1 MLNANING
9 IQRYDIVVAKII
21 ENNETSEVIKRV
33 IGMPNDTISCKD
45 EVIYINGE
53 PLDEPYLNTSYKDD
67 WVSKNYYFTKNFSEV
82 KLGEDEYFL
91 MGDNRPLS
99 LRFTVILVLS
109 KENRSSQRIFL
120 YYGHLVK
127 SAI

>member
-67 WVSKNYYFTKNFSEV
+67 WVSKNYYFTKNSV
-82 KLGEDEYFL
+82 KMNTSSWVIIVPYHKIH
-91 MGDNRPLS
+91 
-99 LRFTVILVLS
+99 VILVLS